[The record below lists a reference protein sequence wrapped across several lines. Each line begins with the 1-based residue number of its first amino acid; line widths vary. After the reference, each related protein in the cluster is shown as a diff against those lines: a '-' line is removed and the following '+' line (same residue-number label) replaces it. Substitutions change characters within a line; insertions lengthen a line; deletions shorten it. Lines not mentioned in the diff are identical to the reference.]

1 MTEQLEQNEGDVA
14 DARRRWIAP
23 MWVAAIAVACVG
35 LNLRPGI
42 TAVAPV
48 LDQARAQLGVSSTVA
63 GLITTTPLLC
73 FVLLSSRVP
82 KAARRWGLERT
93 VMAAMGVLALGFAV
107 RMLPGIVALFVG
119 MVLIGVGIVG
129 GNILLPTV
137 IKRDYPHQSGGLLAI
152 YTASLFVG
160 PALAAGLTM
169 PIQHAFDLDWR
180 AAISTWGLLVVVG
193 AVSWLPMLRSRAAA
207 PDVATPTPPERVTAA
222 VPGLWRMPLA
232 WAVTLYFAANS
243 LVFYTVSAW
252 LPDILVAGGV
262 SKSVASLALSLTSM
276 VALVPALLVAVL
288 APRGRHQ
295 LWVTVPG
302 ATVTGVGLL
311 GMMIAPGTVTLLWVA
326 ILGVGIGVTSGIA
339 FSLPVL
345 RARAHGSTAEL
356 NGMAQ
361 TVGYAMSASG
371 PVLAGFLH
379 DLTGGWT
386 ALLAVLV
393 GVAAIQA
400 ICGRR
405 AGADA
410 YVDAMAR

>member
-1 MTEQLEQNEGDVA
+1 MAEQLIQNETEVA
-14 DARRRWIAP
+14 AAGRRWIVP
-23 MWVAAIAVACVG
+23 MWVATIAVACVG

-48 LDQARAQLGVSSTVA
+48 LDQARADLGVSSTVA
-63 GLITTTPLLC
+63 GLVTTTPLLC
-73 FVLLSSRVP
+73 FVVLSSRVP
-82 KAARRWGLERT
+82 RVARRWGLERT

-107 RMLPGIVALFVG
+107 RMIPGIAALFVG

-137 IKRDYPHQSGGLLAI
+137 IKRDYPRQSGGLMAI

-160 PALAAGLTM
+160 PALAAGLTL

-193 AVSWLPMLRSRAAA
+193 ALSWLPMLRTRGAA
-207 PDVATPTPPERVTAA
+207 PEVAAPTSGERGTAA

-252 LPDILVAGGV
+252 LPEILVAGGV
-262 SKSVASLALSLTSM
+262 STSVAGFALSLTSI
-276 VALVPALLVAVL
+276 VALVPALLVAVF
-288 APRGRHQ
+288 APRRRHQ

-302 ATVTGVGLL
+302 AVVTGVGLL
-311 GMMIAPGTVTLLWVA
+311 GMLIVPGTGTLLWVV
-326 ILGVGIGVTSGIA
+326 ILGVGIGVTSAMA

-345 RARAHGSTAEL
+345 RARSHGSTAEL

-371 PVLAGFLH
+371 PVLAGLLH

-386 ALLAVLV
+386 ALLAALV
-393 GVAAIQA
+393 AVAAMQA

-405 AGADA
+405 AGADVH
-410 YVDAMAR
+410 VDATAT